1 MSMLPEHSH
10 CLNCDEP
17 VDEGQEYC
25 SDQCRQ
31 KFEGDA
37 RKDRNKNMMF
47 LGLAAVVLI
56 VITLLVTLR

>member
-25 SDQCRQ
+25 SDKCRQ
-31 KFEGDA
+31 KFEDDA
-37 RKDRNKNMMF
+37 KKDRTKNTIF
-47 LGLAAVVLI
+47 LGLAAVALI
-56 VITLLVTLR
+56 VITLLVTMG

>member
-1 MSMLPEHSH
+1 MSILPEHSH

-31 KFEGDA
+31 KFEDDA
-37 RKDRNKNMMF
+37 KRDRNKNMIF
-47 LGLAAVVLI
+47 LGLAVVALI
-56 VITLLVTLR
+56 IITMVTLG